1 MNELM
6 DQSVYPSAMTV
17 GTYKN
22 NEAYAGDE
30 MELETKV
37 NISKLDVRKTVWSFV
52 SCVVLF

>member
-1 MNELM
+1 M